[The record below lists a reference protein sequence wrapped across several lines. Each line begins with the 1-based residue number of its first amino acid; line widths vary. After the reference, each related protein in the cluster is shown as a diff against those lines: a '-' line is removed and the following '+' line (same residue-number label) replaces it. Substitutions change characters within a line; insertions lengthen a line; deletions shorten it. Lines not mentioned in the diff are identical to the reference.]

1 MKEEKAYKLLAI
13 QEGIS
18 NNEAKELIDAGLVSA
33 KGQRI
38 AVARATMSA
47 ATKFNVQKLAR

>member
-18 NNEAKELIDAGLVSA
+18 NNEAKELIDSGLVYA
-33 KGQRI
+33 KGQKLPGLVKR
-38 AVARATMSA
+38 RAAERAMCEGA
-47 ATKFNVQKLAR
+47 AP